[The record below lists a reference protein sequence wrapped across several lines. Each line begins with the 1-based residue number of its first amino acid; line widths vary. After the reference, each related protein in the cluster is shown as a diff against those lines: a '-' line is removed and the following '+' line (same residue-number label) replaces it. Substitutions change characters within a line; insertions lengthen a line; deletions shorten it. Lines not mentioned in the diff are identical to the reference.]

1 MPRPRAGINQK
12 DNHMSTTQTL
22 NAAETR
28 EQPAAPAV
36 KLPDPEREVRRER
49 GINYE
54 WEISNDGE
62 AGRRLAVLSI
72 THRAAGMSLSG
83 RSQPNHFAATLR
95 NQSEQKRPGGI
106 VTRGFSLSCG
116 QVVIAAEEV
125 TRFSQ
130 KRQDTFAK
138 AALETLRERYE
149 QQHEDVLSYFR
160 SQAQP

>member
-12 DNHMSTTQTL
+12 GKHMSTTQTFD
-22 NAAETR
+22 AAETGV
-28 EQPAAPAV
+28 QPAALAL

-49 GINYE
+49 AISYE
-54 WEISNDGE
+54 WEISDDGE
-62 AGRRLAVLSI
+62 VGRRLAVLSI
-72 THRAAGMSLSG
+72 THKTAGMSLSG
-83 RSQPNHFAATLR
+83 RSQPNQFVATLR

-106 VTRGFSLSCG
+106 VTRGFSLFSG
-116 QVVIAAEEV
+116 QRIATEEV

-160 SQAQP
+160 AQAQP